1 MGKYS
6 KKRNKTKK
14 KSHKHKTVKYSAY
27 QQLKPKHKSRRRA
40 YYMSGGADNDQ
51 IKPIPTISPGANLKP
66 TVSLNSNTVSPGAIL
81 KPTVSLNSN
90 TVSPGAILKPTVSLN
105 SNIIPTVSSPDNKI
119 IPTVSPDA
127 NLDPKISSDK
137 TIIPT
142 VSDKAQ
148 INTII
153 PTVSPDANLD
163 PKISSDNTIIPTI
176 SPVDSKI
183 SSDIHDLKPTPKNP
197 LVALTELTKGSCN
210 SAFYN
215 DLIFIIDDF
224 NGVLAELLP
233 VLDDD
238 SVEKIIQFI
247 KVFNEKFETNPAFR
261 EEFERGI
268 ANMTNVVKDV
278 GNKAVGSGSALVIQ
292 ILTNMVHAIPGVGAV
307 VSILKA
313 ANNLSDSLNDVTSS
327 TKKAATEWKR
337 FMENMENLTNVSN
350 IKEAIETGTINNN
363 KLEMANDKMEKEND
377 KIKKEKETVSNENN
391 KKND

>member
-66 TVSLNSNTVSPGAIL
+66 TVSLNSN
-81 KPTVSLNSN
+81 
-90 TVSPGAILKPTVSLN
+90 
-105 SNIIPTVSSPDNKI
+105 IIPTVSPKPISTVLPPNNKI
-119 IPTVSPDA
+119 IPTVSSNA
-127 NLDPKISSDK
+127 NLNPKISSDN

-176 SPVDSKI
+176 SPEDPKI
-183 SSDIHDLKPTPKNP
+183 SSDILDLKPTPKNP

-337 FMENMENLTNVSN
+337 FMENMENLTNISN

-377 KIKKEKETVSNENN
+377 EIKKENDDLEKEKETVSNENN